1 MTTPVDAPN
10 PYRGFVIFPSVI
22 APGNWTFKGGM
33 YPTLD
38 EAKAAVDADID
49 AYRAAAGNVLEIHV
63 HRAQHMPASGTGV
76 AVCDCGASARVAAGK
91 LVDGWHTCPIC
102 THAYGL
108 VAETA
113 KQVDR
118 IERLYA
124 QRSED
129 VARAND
135 FAGSAESRIVARRN
149 LQEIEIKLREIRKET
164 TAALNEAEGRA

>member
-1 MTTPVDAPN
+1 MKPVPAIV
-10 PYRGFVIFPSVI
+10 PYRGSVIFPSI
-22 APGNWTFKGGM
+22 IQPGNWTFKGGM
-33 YPTLD
+33 YSTLD

-49 AYRAAAGNVLEIHV
+49 AFHAGARQVLELHV

-76 AVCDCGASARVAAGK
+76 AVCDCGASARVVAGK
-91 LVDGWHTCPIC
+91 LAEGWHTCPIC

-118 IERLYA
+118 IERPYA
-124 QRSED
+124 RRSES

-135 FAGSAESRIVARRN
+135 FAGSAESRIAARRD
-149 LQEIEIKLREIRKET
+149 LQEIEIKLREIRRKT